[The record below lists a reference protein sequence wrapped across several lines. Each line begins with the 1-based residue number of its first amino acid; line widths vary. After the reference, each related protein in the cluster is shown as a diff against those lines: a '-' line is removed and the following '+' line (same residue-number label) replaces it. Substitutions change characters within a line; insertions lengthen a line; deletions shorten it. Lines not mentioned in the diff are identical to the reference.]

1 MYVGASLIGNALFF
15 CCLYN
20 KYIYCSFAL
29 LGWLIFKHCG
39 RFFNRKRPFFFLV
52 CSPYSVVCCL
62 LSAVLFNLQFH
73 FFASTKHFSDAV
85 VNAVEVFQGM
95 F

>member
-52 CSPYSVVCCL
+52 CSPLSVVRCLLSVVCCL
-62 LSAVLFNLQFH
+62 LSVVRSPIQSPVPLLCLDQALF
-73 FFASTKHFSDAV
+73 
-85 VNAVEVFQGM
+85 
-95 F
+95 

>member
-39 RFFNRKRPFFFLV
+39 RFFNRKRPFFFLSV
-52 CSPYSVVCCL
+52 VRSPLSVVCCPQ
-62 LSAVLFNLQFH
+62 SYSISS
-73 FFASTKHFSDAV
+73 STSLPRPSTFLMRS
-85 VNAVEVFQGM
+85 
-95 F
+95 